1 MLGRRMYQ
9 RHLIADAR
17 GTLHVSTE
25 VTVQRDGDRELI
37 ATADEAH
44 MPGEVLSIEIV
55 DRSGR
60 GRMYVRV
67 TESCPI
73 LTDGSIRHRLRLDP
87 LEDLE
92 V

>member
-1 MLGRRMYQ
+1 MLGRRMYH
-9 RHLIADAR
+9 RHLIADSR

-25 VTVQRDGDRELI
+25 VTVQRRGEKELI

-44 MPGEVLSIEIV
+44 MPGELLSIDLV

-60 GRMYVRV
+60 GRTYVRV
-67 TESCPI
+67 LESCPI
-73 LTDGSIRHRLRLDP
+73 LMDGTIRHRLRLTP
-87 LEDLE
+87 LEDAE